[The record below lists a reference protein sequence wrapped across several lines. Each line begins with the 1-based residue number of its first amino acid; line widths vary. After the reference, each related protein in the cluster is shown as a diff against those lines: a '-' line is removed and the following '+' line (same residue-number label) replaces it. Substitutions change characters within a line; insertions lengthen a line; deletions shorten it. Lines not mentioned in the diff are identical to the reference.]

1 MKVLVIGSG
10 KVGAASAW
18 ALVKDSELEKEKRIK
33 LNSRFPQQ
41 VNRGCDRHLVKMLLT
56 SINAK

>member
-18 ALVKDSELEKEKRIK
+18 ALVKDSELEKEKRI
-33 LNSRFPQQ
+33 
-41 VNRGCDRHLVKMLLT
+41 
-56 SINAK
+56 